1 MTALPVYCCLV
12 FIVSLSLRSNA
23 CWIPFSTTKLF
34 GMLDE
39 AESSIQ
45 FHWSVLQKDAIYPI
59 IRIENDFEHHIKFFL
74 DTGGVVQLNVGDAN
88 YLNSP
93 RWFTLVTSRSQYYMF
108 CVALFISMNWEICR
122 KTVSNASIEQ
132 NLLG

>member
-39 AESSIQ
+39 AESFIQ
-45 FHWSVLQKDAIYPI
+45 FHWSVLHKDAIYLI
-59 IRIENDFEHHIKFFL
+59 IRIENDFDSFIFSLPTTDYATNLGSGF
-74 DTGGVVQLNVGDAN
+74 
-88 YLNSP
+88 
-93 RWFTLVTSRSQYYMF
+93 RLVTSNSDGIVF
-108 CVALFISMNWEICR
+108 P
-122 KTVSNASIEQ
+122 
-132 NLLG
+132 